1 MGAWRE
7 SERVSG
13 VGGGA
18 PFVFPGVCTGP
29 AKGEAKRE
37 RGGGVRVSARRE
49 INAPAASELQVVSE

>member
-1 MGAWRE
+1 M

-29 AKGEAKRE
+29 AKGEAERE

-49 INAPAASELQVVSE
+49 INAPAASELQAVSE